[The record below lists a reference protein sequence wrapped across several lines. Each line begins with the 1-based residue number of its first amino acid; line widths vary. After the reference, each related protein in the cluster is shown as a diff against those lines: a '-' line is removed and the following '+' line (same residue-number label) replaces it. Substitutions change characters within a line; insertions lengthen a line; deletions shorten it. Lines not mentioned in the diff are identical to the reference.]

1 MELALEIGVWFCLAV
16 GSFFS
21 LTAAV
26 GVVRFPDFY
35 TRTHPAGKNDTVALA
50 MFCAAM
56 LLECFRYDYG
66 VLVGGRVVLMAMFM
80 IMASPIA
87 AHAIAGAAWA
97 DGRRPWKKGG
107 PRR

>member
-1 MELALEIGVWFCLAV
+1 MDLALEIGVWVCLAL
-16 GSFFS
+16 GSFFA

-35 TRTHPAGKNDTVALA
+35 TRTHPAGKNDTVGVV
-50 MFCAAM
+50 MFCSAM
-56 LLECFRYDYG
+56 LLETLRYDYG
-66 VLVGGRVVLMAMFM
+66 ALVGGRVVLMAMFM

-87 AHAIAGAAWA
+87 SHAIGNAAWA
-97 DGRRPWKKGG
+97 DGLRPWKKGD